1 MRSAAFDREQV
12 LRAAMNAFMEKG
24 YNKTSMQDL
33 KRATN
38 LHPGSIYCAFENKK
52 GLLLAALEQY
62 NQDRTAELKDIF
74 AAQNSTKC
82 GLKAYLDS
90 IVSECISGDPT
101 QACLSQKAINEIAQ
115 QDDEAQ
121 SVLSNQCIL
130 WQSFMCEVFGQIAQ
144 EGGLIGSRSAEQRA
158 QSLIVGIYGLRT
170 YSQAQKDPTVISAIA
185 RQLLSDVCK

>member
-74 AAQNSTKC
+74 AAQSRAKS
-82 GLKAYLDS
+82 GLQAYLDS

-121 SVLSNQCIL
+121 GVLSNQCTL
-130 WQSFMCEVFGQIAQ
+130 WQRFMCEVFGQIER
-144 EGGLIGSRSAEQRA
+144 EGGLIGERSAEQRA

-170 YSQAQKDPTVISAIA
+170 YSQAQKDPKVISAIA
-185 RQLLSDVCK
+185 RQLLNDVCK

>member
-1 MRSAAFDREQV
+1 MRSAEFDRERV
-12 LRAAMNAFMEKG
+12 LRAAMNAFMENG

-33 KRATN
+33 KRATG

-62 NQDRTAELKDIF
+62 NQDRTAELKSIF
-74 AAQNSTKC
+74 TQQHSAQC
-82 GLKAYLDS
+82 GLNAYLNS
-90 IVSECISGDPT
+90 IVAECISDDPT

-121 SVLSNQCIL
+121 QVLSNQCRL
-130 WQSFMCEVFGQIAQ
+130 WQRFMCDVFVEIAQ
-144 EGGLIGSRSAEQRA
+144 EGGLKGERKPEQRA

-170 YSQAQKDPTVISAIA
+170 YSQAQKDPHVIASIA
-185 RQLLSDVCK
+185 KQLLIDVCR

>member
-1 MRSAAFDREQV
+1 MRSAEFDRERV

-33 KRATN
+33 KSATG

-62 NQDRTAELKDIF
+62 NQDRTAELKSIF
-74 AAQNSTKC
+74 TQQGSAQS

-90 IVSECISGDPT
+90 IVLECISNDPT

-121 SVLSNQCIL
+121 QVLSNQCKL
-130 WQSFMCEVFGQIAQ
+130 WQSFMCDVFTEMALHNVLTG
-144 EGGLIGSRSAEQRA
+144 ERSPKQRA

-170 YSQAQKDPTVISAIA
+170 FSQAQKDPQVIADIA
-185 RQLLSDVCK
+185 NQLLIDVCR

>member
-1 MRSAAFDREQV
+1 MRSAEFDREQV

-74 AAQNSTKC
+74 AAQSSAIG

-90 IVSECISGDPT
+90 IVSECVSGDPT
-101 QACLSQKAINEIAQ
+101 QTCLSQKAINEIAQ
-115 QDDEAQ
+115 QDEEAQ
-121 SVLSNQCIL
+121 GVLSNQCKL
-130 WQSFMCEVFGQIAQ
+130 WQSFMCDVFTQIGR
-144 EGGLIGSRSAEQRA
+144 EGSLEGERSAEQRA

-170 YSQAQKDPTVISAIA
+170 YSQAQKEPKVISDIA
-185 RQLLSDVCK
+185 HQLLIDVCR